1 MAVTFLFQDADRRG
15 IASTIGID
23 VKRRQ
28 PVPGFIP
35 RLCM

>member
-23 VKRRQ
+23 VEKCQ
-28 PVPGFIP
+28 PVPEK
-35 RLCM
+35 